1 MKEKYEAPSAEII
14 SFEDSDVI
22 TTSTGTT
29 GKSDVQTPSVSIRLE
44 AFEFPQV

>member
-1 MKEKYEAPSAEII
+1 MKDKYEAPSAEII

-29 GKSDVQTPSVSIRLE
+29 GKSDVQTPSVVGSSGGGSS
-44 AFEFPQV
+44 FY